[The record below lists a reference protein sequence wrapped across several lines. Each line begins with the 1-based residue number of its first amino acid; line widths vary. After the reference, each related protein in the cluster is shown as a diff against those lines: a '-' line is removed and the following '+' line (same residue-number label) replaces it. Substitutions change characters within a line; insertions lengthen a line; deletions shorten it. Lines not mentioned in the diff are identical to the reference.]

1 MLVEHNKIIDVFDA
15 FKEALKKNP
24 YDDVI
29 LNSLI
34 EFLYQREKFSAIIN
48 LSEKALENAQKPAL
62 LHNNIGRAL
71 IKKGNATE
79 ALDHFQKAIEYD
91 GNMAQAHAN
100 WVLFCKHG

>member
-71 IKKGNATE
+71 IKKMQRSIRS
-79 ALDHFQKAIEYD
+79 FSKAIEYD
-91 GNMAQAHAN
+91 GNMAQATPI
-100 WVLFCKHG
+100 